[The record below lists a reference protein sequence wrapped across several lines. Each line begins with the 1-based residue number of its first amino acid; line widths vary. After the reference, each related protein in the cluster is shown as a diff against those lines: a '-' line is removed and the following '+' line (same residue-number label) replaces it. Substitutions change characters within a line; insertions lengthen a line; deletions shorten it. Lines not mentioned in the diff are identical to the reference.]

1 MQFGELRHVYSQI
14 KEQKPSEQGRKK
26 TFPTP
31 IYAENS
37 VLFQRA
43 RASILK
49 NRQNIQKVVRKYSK
63 SRQKVGKMEKKKH
76 PKNRMRYAKNMQKVD
91 KKPRGNPE

>member
-1 MQFGELRHVYSQI
+1 MQFGELRYVYSQI
-14 KEQKPSEQGRKK
+14 KEQKPSEQDRKK

-63 SRQKVGKMEKKKH
+63 SRQNGEEKTPKKSNEIC
-76 PKNRMRYAKNMQKVD
+76 KKYAKSRQKT
-91 KKPRGNPE
+91 PRKS

>member
-1 MQFGELRHVYSQI
+1 MQFGELRYVYSQI

-37 VLFQRA
+37 VLLQRA
-43 RASILK
+43 
-49 NRQNIQKVVRKYSK
+49 
-63 SRQKVGKMEKKKH
+63 
-76 PKNRMRYAKNMQKVD
+76 
-91 KKPRGNPE
+91 

>member
-1 MQFGELRHVYSQI
+1 MQFGELRYVYSQI

-37 VLFQRA
+37 VLFS
-43 RASILK
+43 ASE
-49 NRQNIQKVVRKYSK
+49 S
-63 SRQKVGKMEKKKH
+63 E
-76 PKNRMRYAKNMQKVD
+76 
-91 KKPRGNPE
+91 